1 MAIEGQRM
9 DTLRALCDTVVPAIE
24 HVPDPH
30 GHWARSASSYGV
42 PEGVAQTLATLPPDQ
57 LAGVGMLLDVLAL
70 QGFGGASQ
78 DSREQLLRNVSLGSP
93 EAAAGIAALGGLTLL
108 LHYGAPDPATGK
120 NPAGPVPRHPG
131 P

>member
-24 HVPDPH
+24 HLPDPH

-42 PEGVAQTLATLPPDQ
+42 PDGVALTLATLPPDQ
-57 LAGVGMLLDVLAL
+57 LEGVCLLLDVLAM

-78 DSREQLLRNVSLGSP
+78 ASREQLLRNLALGSP
-93 EAAAGIAALGGLTLL
+93 
-108 LHYGAPDPATGK
+108 
-120 NPAGPVPRHPG
+120 
-131 P
+131 